1 MGVTQSTWASTSA
14 LIEPRGGCALRPSF
28 WRTWRPS
35 TAQRATRRPPR
46 GSPLSGFPKTSTTLP
61 PSLSPSSPTPSQ
73 RRRSLLRGSSGIST
87 GTTWACK
94 QKQTNMD
101 VKKGGE
107 LNVREL
113 DFYSRYIYL
122 CALLFKV
129 LHPFLR
135 RLWNDFK
142 CKYILTSEKKKK
154 RKKKKKKKKKKS
166 TLR

>member
-1 MGVTQSTWASTSA
+1 MG
-14 LIEPRGGCALRPSF
+14 
-28 WRTWRPS
+28 
-35 TAQRATRRPPR
+35 PR
-46 GSPLSGFPKTSTTLP
+46 GSPLSGFQKTSTTLP
-61 PSLSPSSPTPSQ
+61 PSLSLSSPTPSQ

-101 VKKGGE
+101 VKKCGE

-113 DFYSRYIYL
+113 DFHSRYIYL

-135 RLWNDFK
+135 PLWNDFK
-142 CKYILTSEKKKK
+142 CKYIHPSESLKK

>member
-1 MGVTQSTWASTSA
+1 MGIGVEVESRGQGVATNLIRRSILLAGCLGFRAIKAEATGSFGMKTFATVGMQPASSIRYA
-14 LIEPRGGCALRPSF
+14 DFEYEG
-28 WRTWRPS
+28 
-35 TAQRATRRPPR
+35 RRIFE
-46 GSPLSGFPKTSTTLP
+46 GIGASGADSEGNPD
-61 PSLSPSSPTPSQ
+61 TPSQ

-113 DFYSRYIYL
+113 DFHSRYIYL

-129 LHPFLR
+129 L
-135 RLWNDFK
+135 
-142 CKYILTSEKKKK
+142 
-154 RKKKKKKKKKKS
+154 
-166 TLR
+166 